1 MKPKQTSD
9 QPIQPTHQPHAEHRR
24 TGKVAR
30 LARAVRERV
39 NHMLDDGV
47 PYDTII
53 QKLGKHGKHLT
64 VDNLSE
70 WKQGGHRDWLVRQQA
85 LALVHNLDDKQGLA
99 DPALIGPFTNKLC
112 RWIALHLAATAQSL
126 IVSEDNLEAKWN
138 RLNQLANVLSRL
150 RHGDLYS
157 ERLSLDREWLDL
169 DKSNALVRRDQE
181 FWKWTEREDIRQKL
195 YPEGEGLSPET
206 LEKIERELRLM

>member
-1 MKPKQTSD
+1 MKPEQTPD
-9 QPIQPTHQPHAEHRR
+9 QTPPPTHQPHAEHRR

-30 LARAVRERV
+30 LPRTVRERV
-39 NHMLDDGV
+39 NCMLEEGL
-47 PYDTII
+47 PYDIII
-53 QKLGKHGKHLT
+53 QRLGKHRTL
-64 VDNLSE
+64 DNLSQ
-70 WKQGGHRDWLVRQQA
+70 WKKGGYRDWLVRQQA

-99 DPALIGPFTNKLC
+99 DPALIGPFTAKLC
-112 RWIALHLAATAQSL
+112 RWIALHLAATSQSL

-169 DKSNALVRRDQE
+169 DKSNALARRDQE